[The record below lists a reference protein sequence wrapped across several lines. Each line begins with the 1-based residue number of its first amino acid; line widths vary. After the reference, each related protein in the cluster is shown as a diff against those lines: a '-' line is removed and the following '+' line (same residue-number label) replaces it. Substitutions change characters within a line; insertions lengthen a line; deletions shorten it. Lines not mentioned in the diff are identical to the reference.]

1 MSQRAV
7 RAFKLG
13 RPDARL
19 AVLTPARLEAFWKS
33 IPEVDEIVSFAPE
46 DSLFAIAKKIRG
58 RFEAAIV
65 FPNSLRS
72 AAEVWLAGIP
82 RRVGFRG
89 KLRAMLLTQII
100 DEPKKKKAARPKH
113 QADRYWHI
121 AEQCGAVEPPPL
133 PARPA
138 RVQTGII
145 LGVCPGAEY
154 GPAKRWPAA
163 RFRKTMEL
171 VSEKLVC
178 SWVIVGTA
186 LRSRARH
193 RNSGR
198 LRREC

>member
-1 MSQRAV
+1 M
-7 RAFKLG
+7 RAFKRG

-33 IPEVDEIVSFAPE
+33 IPEVDEVVSFAPE
-46 DSLFAIAKKIRG
+46 DSLFAIAKKIRR
-58 RFEAAIV
+58 RFEAAIL

-89 KLRAMLLTQII
+89 DFRAMLLTQII
-100 DEPKKKKAARPKH
+100 DEPKKKKVARPKH

-133 PARPA
+133 PAQPA
-138 RVQTGII
+138 PPQTAIV

-154 GPAKRWPAA
+154 RTRQALARRALPKDDGTRLPKARVFMGNSRNGSGSRPRDRNPAR
-163 RFRKTMEL
+163 
-171 VSEKLVC
+171 V
-178 SWVIVGTA
+178 
-186 LRSRARH
+186 
-193 RNSGR
+193 
-198 LRREC
+198 RRES